1 MKKLKNFQ
9 LRDLDP
15 DFWRLVKVL
24 AARSGLTIRQL
35 IIDAIKE
42 YMLTHD

>member
-1 MKKLKNFQ
+1 MEKKRKYQ

-15 DFWRLVKVL
+15 DFWRLVKAL

-42 YMLTHD
+42 YMITRD